1 MRCFTRIAM
10 AFILA
15 TSVVSVS
22 PARAENKLTAKWT
35 NKIDADPSKSYTLDR
50 AHGPWMVMVASFHE
64 AGSSG
69 KENLGKSPLEAAQ
82 ELVLEFRRLKPPVPA
97 YVYQVKGKNESVKA
111 KDELGREQR
120 MKNMRVIDSV
130 CVLAGNYPSIDDP
143 KAQKTLKFIKQF
155 KPKCLESGVDYTVSP
170 GRPGPL
176 SKAFMTS
183 NPLLSEEEIQQAQQ
197 AADPLLVNLNSG
209 ETFSL
214 YENKGNFSLIVARFA
229 GKSVNLVNE
238 SEEKAESY
246 FTKGGNDL
254 DQAAISA
261 RNLVR
266 ALRSRDPVI
275 KDKNA
280 QDYAQFAPYCR
291 LDAYIWHD
299 HTSSIVTV
307 GSFESPNDPSIRKYV
322 ELFGPKVSVTDS
334 NKQNVDFRYL
344 PVPQEQG
351 LMNYVPFETN
361 MRVMA
366 VPRATRK

>member
-10 AFILA
+10 AFILT
-15 TSVVSVS
+15 TSVVSLS
-22 PARAENKLTAKWT
+22 TAWAENKLAAKWT
-35 NKIDADPSKSYTLDR
+35 SKIDADPSKSYPLDK

-64 AGSSG
+64 AGSNTQD
-69 KENLGKSPLEAAQ
+69 NLGKTPLEAAQ

-155 KPKCLESGVDYTVSP
+155 KPKCLEDGVDYTVSP

-183 NPLLSEEEIQQAQQ
+183 NPLLTEEEIQQAKQ
-197 AADPLLVNLNSG
+197 ASDPLLISMNSG
-209 ETFSL
+209 EAFSL
-214 YENKGNFSLIVARFA
+214 YENKGKFSLIVARFA

-246 FTKGGNDL
+246 FTNGGNDL

-280 QDYAQFAPYCR
+280 REYEQFAPYCR

-299 HTSSIVTV
+299 YTSSIVTV
-307 GSFESPNDPSIRKYV
+307 GSFESPNDPNIKKYV
-322 ELFGPKVSVTDS
+322 DLFGPKVSVSES
-334 NKQNVDFRYL
+334 NKQTIDYRYL
-344 PVPQEQG
+344 PVPQESG
-351 LMNYVPFETN
+351 LMNYVPFEVN

-366 VPRATRK
+366 VPRPTKK

>member
-1 MRCFTRIAM
+1 MRCFTRIAT

-15 TSVVSVS
+15 TSVVSLS
-22 PARAENKLTAKWT
+22 TAWAENKLAAKWT
-35 NKIDADPSKSYTLDR
+35 NKIDADPSKSYTLDQ

-64 AGSSG
+64 AGVSG
-69 KENLGKSPLEAAQ
+69 QEQMGKSPLEAAQ

-97 YVYQVKGKNESVKA
+97 YIYQVKGKNESVKA
-111 KDELGREQR
+111 KDDLGREQR
-120 MKNMRVIDSV
+120 MKNMRVVDSV

-155 KPKCLESGVDYTVSP
+155 KPKSLENGVDYTVSP

-183 NPLLSEEEIQQAQQ
+183 NPILTEEEIQQAKQ
-197 AADPLLVNLNSG
+197 AADPLLISLNSN

-214 YENKGNFSLIVARFA
+214 YENKGKFSLVVARFA

-238 SEEKAESY
+238 SEEKADNY
-246 FTKGGNDL
+246 FTNGGNDL

-275 KDKNA
+275 KDTSA
-280 QDYAQFAPYCR
+280 REYAQFAPYCR

-299 HTSSIVTV
+299 YTSSVVTV
-307 GSFESPNDPSIRKYV
+307 GSFETPNDPNIKKYV
-322 ELFGPKVSVTDS
+322 DLFGPKVGISES
-334 NKQNVDFRYL
+334 NKQTIEYRYL
-344 PVPQEQG
+344 PVPQDAG
-351 LMNYVPFETN
+351 IVNYVPFETT
-361 MRVMA
+361 MRVMTI
-366 VPRATRK
+366 PRAAKK